1 MTEIINIPQG
11 DTSEEIAIR
20 RNIIANFYR
29 EWKEQNPLRFNH
41 WDMHTRITFIPVHI
55 GGSPARCNP
64 DRSQESVHSYSKEE
78 RQSEGVREDDSNAL
92 WLPGNWKCQDDCGS
106 QAPHSRKSPVLHH
119 RNGGIE
125 KQRRDGH
132 KDHPSRLA
140 PGIRGGCLPFGEARG
155 GGFALSEIPHP
166 YRGLFP
172 DAKIRNFSIFQYKQ
186 HEKSIN
192 INK

>member
-1 MTEIINIPQG
+1 MAEIINIPQG

-64 DRSQESVHSYSKEE
+64 DRSQESVHSYAKEE

-155 GGFALSEIPHP
+155 GVFALSEIPHP

-172 DAKIRNFSIFQYKQ
+172 NAKIRNFSIYQIK
-186 HEKSIN
+186 IW
-192 INK
+192 

>member
-1 MTEIINIPQG
+1 MAEIINIPQG

-64 DRSQESVHSYSKEE
+64 DRSQESVHSYAKEE

-172 DAKIRNFSIFQYKQ
+172 DAKIRNFSINQIK
-186 HEKSIN
+186 IW
-192 INK
+192 